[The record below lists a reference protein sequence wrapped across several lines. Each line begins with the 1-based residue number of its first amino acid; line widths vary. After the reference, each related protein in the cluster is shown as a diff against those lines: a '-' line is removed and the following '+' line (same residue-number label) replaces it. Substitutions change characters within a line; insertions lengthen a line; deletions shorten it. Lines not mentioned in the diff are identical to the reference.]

1 MEQNYSNRKPLRATI
16 KEMGVGD
23 IIHFPVTKTSVIRST
38 TSTLN
43 LEMGRKYRS
52 RLNRETMTIDVTR
65 EA

>member
-43 LEMGRKYRS
+43 LEMGRKYKS